1 MKLKDIREVNNL
13 QGKKI
18 FLRSDLNA
26 PIKDGEITDDFRLRC
41 ALKTINFLKDKS
53 AKIILAGHLGID
65 PKNSFL
71 PIYKYLQKY
80 FPIFF
85 TGEVFGKKTDDALNN
100 LKDGEIVFLE
110 NLRSNN
116 GESAND
122 EKFTKKLAS
131 FADIYVNDAFS
142 VSHRK
147 HSSIVG
153 IPNYLPSYAG
163 ILLQE
168 EINALS
174 DALIPQSPS
183 LCILGGVKFKTK
195 EPLIRKF
202 LYIYDTVYVS
212 GALANDFF
220 KARGFNVGKSLI
232 SDNYADIKNLAESEK
247 IIIPSDVTV
256 ENNNGVFIK
265 KLQDISD
272 EDNITDAGTKSGKQ
286 LAELARNSKFILW
299 NGTLG
304 EYERGFIKQTEVLA
318 RAIANSS
325 ARTLIGGGDTIASIN
340 HLNLLNKFSFVST
353 GGGAMLQF
361 LLDGTMLGIEA
372 LKQSAREYN
381 MK

>member
-1 MKLKDIREVNNL
+1 MKLKDIREANNL
-13 QGKKI
+13 LGKKV
-18 FLRSDLNA
+18 FLRSDLNT
-26 PIKDGEITDDFRLRC
+26 PIRNGEISDDFRLKR
-41 ALKTINFLKDKS
+41 ALKTINFLKDKH
-53 AKIILAGHLGID
+53 AKIILTGHLGGD

-85 TGEVFGKKTDDALNN
+85 TSEVFGKKTNNALNN

-110 NLRSNN
+110 NLRSDR
-116 GESAND
+116 GESTND
-122 EKFTKKLAS
+122 EKFAKRLAS

-163 ILLQE
+163 ILFQE
-168 EINALS
+168 EVSALS

-183 LCILGGVKFKTK
+183 LCILGGRKFKTK

-202 LYIYDTVYVS
+202 LDIYDTVYIL

-220 KARGFNVGKSLI
+220 KERGFNIGKSLI
-232 SDNYADIKNLAESEK
+232 SNTYADIKNLAENDK
-247 IIIPSDVTV
+247 IIIPSDVMV
-256 ENNNGVFIK
+256 ENDNGVFVK
-265 KLQDISD
+265 KLQDVSD
-272 EDNITDAGTKSGKQ
+272 EDNIADAGPETGRQ
-286 LAELARNSKFILW
+286 LVELVQNFKFILW

-318 RAIANSS
+318 RAMASS
-325 ARTLIGGGDTIASIN
+325 PAKTLIGGGDTIASIN

-353 GGGAMLQF
+353 AGGAMLQF
-361 LLDGTMLGIEA
+361 LLEGTIPGIEA
-372 LKQSAREYN
+372 LK
-381 MK
+381 